1 MCPCFKSHFSSI
13 DIPQMAVSPTNVN
26 SSLSTQPILLLTW
39 PRSFSQLITM
49 VGIKFWGKKIDSA
62 ELMSDENACAC
73 CSPYF
78 LPSLKYRYCVCYSSV
93 TQCHPWID
101 RFIKNSYYQICNFT
115 HQFFQNF
122 RTKSF
127 QSPPSFGAWK
137 SLSFSSTCGEA
148 DSVHM
153 CPFPV
158 ATAFLAPYQ
167 LVTLNFCVH
176 TLR

>member
-1 MCPCFKSHFSSI
+1 
-13 DIPQMAVSPTNVN
+13 MAVSHANVN

-39 PRSFSQLITM
+39 PRSFSQLITL
-49 VGIKFWGKKIDSA
+49 VGIKIWGKKIDSA

-127 QSPPSFGAWK
+127 QSPPSFSTWK

-167 LVTLNFCVH
+167 LVTLNFYVH